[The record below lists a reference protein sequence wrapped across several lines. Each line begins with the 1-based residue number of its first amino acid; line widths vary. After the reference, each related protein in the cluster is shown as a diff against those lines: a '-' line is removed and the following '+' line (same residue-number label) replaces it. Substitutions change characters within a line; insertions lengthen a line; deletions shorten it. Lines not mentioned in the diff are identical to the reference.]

1 MSAGHVVVGRRGRGR
16 SRAEVE
22 ALVAEYE
29 ASGVTRKAFCAGR
42 GLSEATLDLYRKRAA
57 NATQPGRLLAVDVNP
72 VPARIARMLPEA
84 QACTLASC
92 LTVVLGNGR
101 RIEFASLDRDMLAE
115 LIGIL
120 ERA

>member
-1 MSAGHVVVGRRGRGR
+1 MSAGYVVVGRRGRRR

-29 ASGVTRKAFCAGR
+29 ASGLTRKAFCAGR
-42 GLSEATLDLYRKRAA
+42 GLSEATLDLYRKREA

-92 LTVVLGNGR
+92 LIVVLGNGR
-101 RIEFASLDRDMLAE
+101 RIEFASVDRTLLAD

>member
-1 MSAGHVVVGRRGRGR
+1 MSTGSVVVGRRGRRR

-29 ASGVTRKAFCAGR
+29 ASGITRKAFCAGR
-42 GLSEATLDLYRKRAA
+42 GLSEATLDLYRKRAGQA
-57 NATQPGRLLAVDVNP
+57 AQPGRLLAVEVK
-72 VPARIARMLPEA
+72 PAAARSLPEVPSCA
-84 QACTLASC
+84 C

-101 RIEFASLDRDMLAE
+101 RIEFASLDRDMLAA

>member
-1 MSAGHVVVGRRGRGR
+1 M
-16 SRAEVE
+16 
-22 ALVAEYE
+22 AEYE

-57 NATQPGRLLAVDVNP
+57 NAAQRGRLLAVDVKP
-72 VPARIARMLPEA
+72 ASARIVPEA
-84 QACTLASC
+84 QACPRSSC

-101 RIEFASLDRDMLAE
+101 RIEFASVDRDRLAE

>member
-1 MSAGHVVVGRRGRGR
+1 M
-16 SRAEVE
+16 
-22 ALVAEYE
+22 AEYE

-42 GLSEATLDLYRKRAA
+42 GLSEATLDLYRKRAGKA
-57 NATQPGRLLAVDVNP
+57 AQPSRLLAVEVEP
-72 VPARIARMLPEA
+72 AAARIVPEV
-84 QACTLASC
+84 QACPRASC

-101 RIEFASLDRDMLAE
+101 RLEFSSVDRDLLAD

>member
-1 MSAGHVVVGRRGRGR
+1 MSAGHVVVGRRGRRR

-42 GLSEATLDLYRKRAA
+42 GLSEATLDLYRKRAGKA
-57 NATQPGRLLAVDVNP
+57 AQPSRLLAVEVEP
-72 VPARIARMLPEA
+72 APARIVPDVQSCA
-84 QACTLASC
+84 C

-101 RIEFASLDRDMLAE
+101 RIEIASVDRDMLAD